1 MTIIII
7 EKNLYSLLSHA
18 IISKA
23 FEPVSDV
30 LHGLKILAN
39 DFKVP
44 RGERCRSNWGPF
56 TNYVDKI
63 SEIFD
68 PLPTIVDKFV
78 NITLAYVLSFIFGYN
93 TPPLCLTT
101 WFVNDPMG
109 AVRPVGKI
117 YTPILRFCFLKN
129 SCQLLKVGPVS
140 NERED
145 IKEF

>member
-78 NITLAYVLSFIFGYN
+78 NITLAYVLSFG
-93 TPPLCLTT
+93 LTT

-129 SCQLLKVGPVS
+129 SCQLLKVGTVS
-140 NERED
+140 NERKD